1 MPEGTVEWFRQRRG
15 FGCFVPEHA
24 RFAIPTGARAGFGSL
39 NERQGLARDV
49 TREQGRRF
57 SLTPTC
63 DPSTRPASPSSAM
76 SWANTVDRWS
86 APSVCLLSHNQ
97 PENDRWFEYAR
108 L

>member
-1 MPEGTVEWFRQRRG
+1 MPEGTVEWFRARRG
-15 FGCFVPEHA
+15 SSCVVAARA
-24 RFAIPTGARAGFGSL
+24 RFAIPTVARAGFGSL
-39 NERQGLARDV
+39 NERQRLARDV

-63 DPSTRPASPSSAM
+63 DRSTRPASPSSAM
-76 SWANTVDRWS
+76 SRANTVDRWS